1 MYLIPR
7 KRKIQASINLAKEK
21 LVQAAQATSDEAA
34 RIAEEEACN
43 ALATT
48 PITFTFFEILAKYKT
63 ESSDAASALKPRQD
77 YTPLSSQTKNLFTAI
92 NSNYTNYALAL
103 YGRPEAVEDFDTM
116 LHHNVTFEVAMINPD
131 YMLDDMPR
139 NMDTLEDAQ
148 ISHESI
154 KKHLT
159 DASNSNSDI
168 SMRYI
173 ERALIAL
180 AHTRITP
187 EFLQTMKTAERYA
200 AKQYEPKPD
209 HYSSLLRSAAL
220 VHKDNADLS
229 IIFDYLVNTH
239 KTTCLHPENLSTL
252 FNDDKVAGKRF
263 RVSDIMEITQNNL
276 GNLSL

>member
-1 MYLIPR
+1 MYLMPR

-21 LVQAAQATSDEAA
+21 LVQAAQAKSDEAA
-34 RIAEEEACN
+34 RSAEEEACN

-48 PITFTFFEILAKYKT
+48 PITFTFFEILTKDQQGCNEATGFLKPYQDYFPLSEKT
-63 ESSDAASALKPRQD
+63 EKLFSAINL
-77 YTPLSSQTKNLFTAI
+77 NLFR
-92 NSNYTNYALAL
+92 YLRALH
-103 YGRPEAVEDFDTM
+103 GNPEAIEEFDTM
-116 LHHNVTFEVAMINPD
+116 LSNNVTFEVAMINPD

-148 ISHESI
+148 ISHENI
-154 KKHLT
+154 RKHLT
-159 DASNSNSDI
+159 YASKSNPDT
-168 SMRYI
+168 SMRHI
-173 ERALIAL
+173 ERALITL

-187 EFLQTMKTAERYA
+187 EFLQTMRTAEQYA
-200 AKQYEPKPD
+200 AKQD

-229 IIFDYLVNTH
+229 IIFDYLVNAH

-263 RVSDIMEITQNNL
+263 RVSDITEITQSNPD
-276 GNLSL
+276 NLSL